1 MLADDEVLLAQIKEQ
16 IEIGVKYQGYIERQA
31 GEIER
36 NEAHENTRLPE
47 NLDYSEVRGLS
58 FEARQKLTQF
68 RPETI
73 GQGVAHFRHHAG
85 CDLAADGSPEA
96 RPRSARAENPL
107 TLAPTTRRWLNDG
120 AYRHDGARG
129 ARRSAGRGPT
139 RTGHRAERGTK
150 GKLLDYV
157 ALLAKW
163 NAVYNLTAIRDPRQM
178 LIQHILDSLSIVPHL
193 ATLGPA
199 TVLDVGSGGG
209 LPGIVLAIVFPEW
222 SITVNDIV
230 QKKSAFQSQAK
241 AELGLGNLSVVT
253 GRVENLR
260 PRGRGSR
267 KVRCNC
273 LARIRRACGF
283 RYTGPSPRRGRRRDL
298 GNEGRS
304 TGWEIERLP
313 EGAHV
318 KQVIRLKVPALDAER
333 HLIEVTVG

>member
-1 MLADDEVLLAQIKEQ
+1 MTARIDTT
-16 IEIGVKYQGYIERQA
+16 A
-31 GEIER
+31 GR
-36 NEAHENTRLPE
+36 
-47 NLDYSEVRGLS
+47 
-58 FEARQKLTQF
+58 
-68 RPETI
+68 ET
-73 GQGVAHFRHHAG
+73 
-85 CDLAADGSPEA
+85 LAALLEDGLRELDIDLT
-96 RPRSARAENPL
+96 AEQ
-107 TLAPTTRRWLNDG
+107 
-120 AYRHDGARG
+120 
-129 ARRSAGRGPT
+129 
-139 RTGHRAERGTK
+139 K

-199 TVLDVGSGGG
+199 TLLDVGSGGG

-230 QKKSAFQSQAK
+230 QKKSAFQLQAK

-260 PRGRGSR
+260 PGIEVPGKFDAIVSR
-267 KVRCNC
+267 AFAELADFVT
-273 LARIRRACGF
+273 LARHLVADDGAIWAMKGVRPDG
-283 RYTGPSPRRGRRRDL
+283 
-298 GNEGRS
+298 
-304 TGWEIERLP
+304 EIERLP

>member
-1 MLADDEVLLAQIKEQ
+1 MTARIDTT
-16 IEIGVKYQGYIERQA
+16 A
-31 GEIER
+31 GR
-36 NEAHENTRLPE
+36 
-47 NLDYSEVRGLS
+47 
-58 FEARQKLTQF
+58 
-68 RPETI
+68 ET
-73 GQGVAHFRHHAG
+73 
-85 CDLAADGSPEA
+85 LAALLEEGLRELDIDLT
-96 RPRSARAENPL
+96 AEQ
-107 TLAPTTRRWLNDG
+107 
-120 AYRHDGARG
+120 
-129 ARRSAGRGPT
+129 
-139 RTGHRAERGTK
+139 K

-199 TVLDVGSGGG
+199 TLLDVGSGGG

-260 PRGRGSR
+260 PGIEVPGKFDAIVSR
-267 KVRCNC
+267 AFAELADFVT
-273 LARIRRACGF
+273 LARHLVADDGAIWAMKGVRPDG
-283 RYTGPSPRRGRRRDL
+283 
-298 GNEGRS
+298 
-304 TGWEIERLP
+304 EIERLP

-318 KQVIRLKVPALDAER
+318 KQVIRLRVPALDAER